1 MLNNYVLRSVR
12 YMLDLSDAKM
22 AEITGL
28 AGLTVTK
35 AQMSDWLKKED
46 EADYQLCDDN
56 VTGRATSSP
65 RAWARPVRC

>member
-35 AQMSDWLKKED
+35 AQMSGWLKKKTMRIIRF
-46 EADYQLCDDN
+46 
-56 VTGRATSSP
+56 VMIT
-65 RAWARPVRC
+65 